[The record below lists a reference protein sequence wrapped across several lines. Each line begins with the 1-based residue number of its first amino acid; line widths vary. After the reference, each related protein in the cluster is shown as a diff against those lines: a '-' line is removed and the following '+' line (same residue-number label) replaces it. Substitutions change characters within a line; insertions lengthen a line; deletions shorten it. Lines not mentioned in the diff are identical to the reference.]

1 MLRHSL
7 RCWSALRVCPAPVCC
22 CTNSPAVADAV
33 ASAANSALPPPLV
46 ELIASSTRHM
56 GVAAISDMV
65 LSGCVVANKV
75 AFVGK
80 AGSVVRPHCCSSAHK
95 AVLDAASLADAL
107 KTCKLSLEKALPR
120 WEQQQVQRNLS
131 LCHEAVAAGERMQG
145 FASC

>member
-1 MLRHSL
+1 
-7 RCWSALRVCPAPVCC
+7 
-22 CTNSPAVADAV
+22 
-33 ASAANSALPPPLV
+33 
-46 ELIASSTRHM
+46 M

-65 LSGCVVANKV
+65 LSGCVINNKI

-107 KTCKLSLEKALPR
+107 RGSKLSLEKALPR
-120 WEQQQVQRNLS
+120 WEEQQVRRSLA

-145 FASC
+145 FSSC